1 MLSFSQGRVHLLTRT
16 EGVFAELAGLRFL
29 LVGSGCLPLPENTA
43 AAAAAAA
50 AAMQDQVSLHRVGW
64 RGL

>member
-29 LVGSGCLPLPENTA
+29 LVGSGCLPLPKNT

>member
-50 AAMQDQVSLHRVGW
+50 MQDQVSLHRVGW